1 MSMCPSPPRP
11 ARCRGID
18 LNRGTGR
25 VCVPNSL
32 RPHGL
37 QPTQFLCPWDSPGK
51 NMGVGCHALLPGDLP
66 NPGIKPTSLMSP
78 ASAGGF
84 FTTSATWEEELAK
97 QDQIRTLPGRQKEC
111 CTLMDSPKQQVQIPG
126 TSENNLFG
134 KGVPADVVK
143 LIILRWG
150 GSPELSRWTLK
161 SIPSVLP

>member
-1 MSMCPSPPRP
+1 MLTHFSLVQPFVTPWTVALQAPLTMGFSRQECQSGVPFPS
-11 ARCRGID
+11 A
-18 LNRGTGR
+18 
-25 VCVPNSL
+25 
-32 RPHGL
+32 
-37 QPTQFLCPWDSPGK
+37 
-51 NMGVGCHALLPGDLP
+51 ADLP
-66 NPGIKPTSLMSP
+66 DTGIKPTSLMSP

-143 LIILRWG
+143 LTILRWG

>member
-1 MSMCPSPPRP
+1 MTPWTVAHQVPLSIGFSRQEYWSGLPHLPSE
-11 ARCRGID
+11 D
-18 LNRGTGR
+18 L
-25 VCVPNSL
+25 
-32 RPHGL
+32 H
-37 QPTQFLCPWDSPGK
+37 D
-51 NMGVGCHALLPGDLP
+51 
-66 NPGIKPTSLMSP
+66 PGIEPESLMSP

-143 LIILRWG
+143 LTILRWG